1 MGFGTT
7 DDRFPAARAA
17 PRADDNDEEVS
28 ERLRQ
33 REQHDDDE
41 EKRSVDGHGVG
52 STDDEQLQQLHGD
65 LRHLVP
71 VGRRLR
77 GDAASDD
84 AFSDDT
90 DIEEEMMRI
99 DPVDMEWRH
108 QLHASDPIDAQNVF
122 GNWCPA
128 SILRQII
135 EGDVHIRYLNMN
147 ESWHRWVPLSSGQ
160 LAPPATKTRNDST
173 PLRLAQLIEVRKPGK
188 TMWTEAHVVKARPDR
203 VMVRYAGRQ
212 VDWDE
217 WIPFT
222 PETVAPAGE
231 HIRTRACSIT
241 RRLSVTPNVNRS
253 RVIEAQNPR
262 FQHYRQAL
270 AAQGL
275 SIFSVEG
282 DGNCLFRSVSH
293 QIYGDDRHHG
303 LVRRLCMDY
312 MESEKEYFEPYVVGD
327 MADFLRYLA
336 HKRRDGVWG
345 DDPEIQAMCELYDR
359 PAEVYAYDPTHG
371 FRKLRTFHD
380 NSSLSRNRPPIC
392 LSYYGGGHYDSI
404 VGPRHTQNIVRE
416 PPGELEARHIEYA
429 RRINTRELPGAGI
442 SQRAT
447 PSESADTEM
456 AQLEHILMISR
467 NEFDAMNSNLDETL
481 RRALDESHATARDSE
496 QRALDAAQRESEIA
510 AIQAELLDKARH
522 ASEEELVRK
531 AIEASLQEQSQALPA
546 DVAFDEQV
554 TAAIQASLAEATR
567 SSAPEGSRMNVDD
580 EEEMRRI
587 LELSAMEYN
596 AAFAADRVAC
606 RVDVGAED
614 MDTDEMDEL
623 QRAIQA
629 SLQDT

>member
-1 MGFGTT
+1 M
-7 DDRFPAARAA
+7 
-17 PRADDNDEEVS
+17 NDS
-28 ERLRQ
+28 WQ
-33 REQHDDDE
+33 RW
-41 EKRSVDGHGVG
+41 
-52 STDDEQLQQLHGD
+52 L
-65 LRHLVP
+65 
-71 VGRRLR
+71 
-77 GDAASDD
+77 
-84 AFSDDT
+84 
-90 DIEEEMMRI
+90 
-99 DPVDMEWRH
+99 
-108 QLHASDPIDAQNVF
+108 
-122 GNWCPA
+122 
-128 SILRQII
+128 
-135 EGDVHIRYLNMN
+135 
-147 ESWHRWVPLSSGQ
+147 PLSSGQ
-160 LAPPATKTRNDST
+160 LAPPATKVSVHYVPTDTTTNRLTGGFKTRNDSA
-173 PLRLAQLIEVRKPGK
+173 PLRLAQIIEVRKPGK

-212 VDWDE
+212 IDWDE
-217 WIPFT
+217 WIPFS
-222 PETVAPAGE
+222 PETIAPAGE
-231 HIRTRACSIT
+231 HIRTRTCSIT

-275 SIFSVEG
+275 SIFAVEG

-371 FRKLRTFHD
+371 FRKLRTFHE

-404 VGPRHTQNIVRE
+404 VGPLHAQNIARE
-416 PPGELEARHIEYA
+416 SPGEWEARHIEYS
-429 RRINTRELPGAGI
+429 RRINTRELAGAAI
-442 SQRAT
+442 SQRQSA
-447 PSESADTEM
+447 PSDAADSEM
-456 AQLEHILMISR
+456 AQLEHILLVSR

-481 RRALDESHATARDSE
+481 RRTLEESQESALDSE
-496 QRALDAAQRESEIA
+496 QRALQAAQRESEMA
-510 AIQAELLDKARH
+510 AIQAELLEKARQ
-522 ASEEELVRK
+522 ASEDELMRK
-531 AIEASLQEQSQALPA
+531 AIEASLQEQSHAAPV
-546 DVAFDEQV
+546 DVAFDAQV
-554 TAAIQASLAEATR
+554 TAAIQASLAEVTGPSVPQ
-567 SSAPEGSRMNVDD
+567 SSSSMSVDD

-587 LELSAMEYN
+587 LELSAREYN
-596 AAFAADRVAC
+596 AASAADHFAC
-606 RVDVGAED
+606 RTDE